1 MPNPPAQPSSIL
13 SARHLPSYR
22 AELAAK
28 RKLERDA
35 QLQAQA
41 QIPDRVLSGLAAL
54 GCTEPEIQHLL
65 ACSPDFLA
73 SKSDILASGRASLK
87 HSLRRAQIKH
97 ALKGNA
103 SMLIWLGK
111 TYLGQ
116 KDQPDTN
123 LSQHT
128 NIVVDAAL
136 LSNLQ
141 QSYQSTLSDI
151 RRTKALSLPDKLSS
165 DPDKQPALSDAP
177 ATCDVTPIPSES
189 ERSASQKSFAE
200 GGLSRGWVPPSGG
213 VAIRGVVVL

>member
-73 SKSDILASGRASLK
+73 SKSDILASGRARLK
-87 HSLRRAQIKH
+87 HSLRRAQIKQ
-97 ALKGNA
+97 ALKGNP

-116 KDQPDTN
+116 KDSPD
-123 LSQHT
+123 SQVSQQT
-128 NIVVDAAL
+128 NIVVDSKL
-136 LSNLQ
+136 LASLQ
-141 QSYQSTLSDI
+141 ASYQETLQDF
-151 RRTKALSLPDKLSS
+151 RRTKALPLPDKLSS
-165 DPDKQPALSDAP
+165 DPDLSSHPD
-177 ATCDVTPIPSES
+177 
-189 ERSASQKSFAE
+189 K
-200 GGLSRGWVPPSGG
+200 
-213 VAIRGVVVL
+213 

>member
-1 MPNPPAQPSSIL
+1 MCAFSLLTKCKQLAITLANPQHVVPNPPAQPSSIL

-73 SKSDILASGRASLK
+73 SKSDILASGRTRLK
-87 HSLRRAQIKH
+87 HSLRRAQLKQ

-151 RRTKALSLPDKLSS
+151 RRTKALSPPDKLSS
-165 DPDKQPALSDAP
+165 DPISSLHSRMFPP
-177 ATCDVTPIPSES
+177 RMRV
-189 ERSASQKSFAE
+189 ERYPNPE
-200 GGLSRGWVPPSGG
+200 R
-213 VAIRGVVVL
+213 R

>member
-1 MPNPPAQPSSIL
+1 MHIVRIFPIDKMQAACNYSRQSQHVVPNPPAQPSSIL

-73 SKSDILASGRASLK
+73 SKCDILASGRARLK
-87 HSLRRAQIKH
+87 HSLRRAQLKQ

-128 NIVVDAAL
+128 KIVVDAAL
-136 LSNLQ
+136 LQSLQ
-141 QSYQSTLSDI
+141 ASYQSTLNDI

-165 DPDKQPALSDAP
+165 DPDKQPALSDIP
-177 ATCDVTPIPSES
+177 ASV
-189 ERSASQKSFAE
+189 
-200 GGLSRGWVPPSGG
+200 
-213 VAIRGVVVL
+213 

>member
-1 MPNPPAQPSSIL
+1 VPNPPAQPSSIL

-73 SKSDILASGRASLK
+73 SKSDILASGSARLK
-87 HSLRRAQIKH
+87 HSLRRAQLRAAL

-116 KDQPDTN
+116 KDSPD
-123 LSQHT
+123 SQVSQQT
-128 NIVVDAAL
+128 NIVVDSKL
-136 LSNLQ
+136 LASLQ
-141 QSYQSTLSDI
+141 ASYQETLQDF
-151 RRTKALSLPDKLSS
+151 RRTKALPLPDKLSS
-165 DPDKQPALSDAP
+165 DPDKQPALSDVP
-177 ATCDVTPIPSES
+177 ASNESGTVAPIPNEGEPLSSEPISLPISHS
-189 ERSASQKSFAE
+189 EPTICNSLT
-200 GGLSRGWVPPSGG
+200 LSV
-213 VAIRGVVVL
+213 

>member
-73 SKSDILASGRASLK
+73 SKSDILASGRARLK
-87 HSLRRAQIKH
+87 HSLRRAQIKQ
-97 ALKGNA
+97 ALKGNP

-116 KDQPDTN
+116 KDSPD
-123 LSQHT
+123 SQVSQQT
-128 NIVVDAAL
+128 NIVVDSKL
-136 LSNLQ
+136 LASLQ
-141 QSYQSTLSDI
+141 ASYQETLQDF
-151 RRTKALSLPDKLSS
+151 RRTKALPLPDKLSS
-165 DPDKQPALSDAP
+165 DPEKQPALP
-177 ATCDVTPIPSES
+177 AFPRLCCSPYLERQRVSES
-189 ERSASQKSFAE
+189 ASPLLY
-200 GGLSRGWVPPSGG
+200 LSVMTR
-213 VAIRGVVVL
+213 R

>member
-1 MPNPPAQPSSIL
+1 MPNPPAQPSYIL
-13 SARHLPSYR
+13 SARDLPSYR

-54 GCTEPEIQHLL
+54 GCTQPEIQHLL

-73 SKSDILASGRASLK
+73 SKSDILAQGRARLK
-87 HSLRRAQIKH
+87 YSLRRAQLKQ

-116 KDQPDTN
+116 KEQPDTN

-136 LSNLQ
+136 L
-141 QSYQSTLSDI
+141 
-151 RRTKALSLPDKLSS
+151 
-165 DPDKQPALSDAP
+165 
-177 ATCDVTPIPSES
+177 
-189 ERSASQKSFAE
+189 F
-200 GGLSRGWVPPSGG
+200 
-213 VAIRGVVVL
+213 

>member
-73 SKSDILASGRASLK
+73 SKSDILASGRARLK
-87 HSLRRAQIKH
+87 HSLRRAQIKQ

-151 RRTKALSLPDKLSS
+151 RRTKALSLPE
-165 DPDKQPALSDAP
+165 P
-177 ATCDVTPIPSES
+177 
-189 ERSASQKSFAE
+189 
-200 GGLSRGWVPPSGG
+200 
-213 VAIRGVVVL
+213 

>member
-73 SKSDILASGRASLK
+73 SKSDILASGRARLK
-87 HSLRRAQIKH
+87 HSLRRAQIKQ

-116 KDQPDTN
+116 KDSPDSQV
-123 LSQHT
+123 SQHT
-128 NIVVDAAL
+128 NIVVDAEL
-136 LSNLQ
+136 LPNLQ
-141 QSYQSTLSDI
+141 PPI
-151 RRTKALSLPDKLSS
+151 RRLSKTSAAPKLFPSLKNS
-165 DPDKQPALSDAP
+165 PL
-177 ATCDVTPIPSES
+177 TPISPLTLISSLHFQPS
-189 ERSASQKSFAE
+189 
-200 GGLSRGWVPPSGG
+200 
-213 VAIRGVVVL
+213 

>member
-73 SKSDILASGRASLK
+73 SKSDILASGRARLK
-87 HSLRRAQIKH
+87 HSLRRAQLRA
-97 ALKGNA
+97 ALKGN
-103 SMLIWLGK
+103 SNMLIWLGK
-111 TYLGQ
+111 TYLNQ
-116 KDQPDTN
+116 RDSQDRN

-128 NIVVDAAL
+128 NIVVDANL
-136 LSNLQ
+136 LANLQ
-141 QSYQSTLSDI
+141 ASYNATLNDI
-151 RRTKALSLPDKLSS
+151 RRTKQLSLAPDNQPSLS
-165 DPDKQPALSDAP
+165 DPLSYPPKQPALP
-177 ATCDVTPIPSES
+177 A
-189 ERSASQKSFAE
+189 A
-200 GGLSRGWVPPSGG
+200 
-213 VAIRGVVVL
+213 